1 MSERSPAEELDPT
14 GTLENSR
21 AEPPDSDV
29 SSTQPSP
36 PGRKRLVSLI
46 VILLVLAVI
55 TAAGAVFYIF
65 FTDRVSHPSEE
76 TAGFLPAE
84 TPLYFSLNMRPGVG
98 QLLRFRGILSRFQ
111 ENENF
116 EVQIEET
123 LDDIENQLGFDL
135 RDDVFPWMGPELAVG
150 VVDFGDFDKEVELV
164 GFLGTTDREASE
176 AFLRKF
182 LDYLEVELG
191 IDFQAGE
198 SGGFAT
204 YSYTDPENPPGYHF
218 AVTESYI
225 VYATSESLLDRTIA
239 RIDNPSASLA
249 DAPDFKRARDS
260 VENPRFAMLYLDL
273 QAIFDEARRTVEGRE
288 LESLDTL
295 EGSLPDT
302 LAISGS
308 FMEMGIK
315 VTASYRT
322 PSESFGIEQV
332 NALRSADYLPADTL
346 ALLSTI
352 GVREGWEEA
361 KEEIESIP
369 ELYGETIEEII
380 QDIEDEIGINIDRDI
395 FGWMS
400 GELAFALLPSE
411 FRLGDYLEPQDAIIN
426 VAAMVEF
433 DDRQAVQSA
442 LDNIIDALEETG
454 LDFEPATIR
463 GEDAMLADLG
473 EDFGT
478 VDYEPGYVIVDSYV
492 VMGSTRETYE
502 KAIDA
507 RDRSIDTLSE
517 GREFKRVTDDLEG
530 PLDFLFYANVAGIA
544 DMIVAAMTPD
554 MVASYEEN
562 VEPIVEPIEAF
573 FLGTSIEEE
582 RTTWTA
588 ILTFE

>member
-76 TAGFLPAE
+76 TAGFLPVE